1 MLSNNDLAVLRTKLA
16 NQRTYLA
23 FLRTGIIISGIAGL
37 FKSFYV
43 VIFGIFMVIVS
54 AVQYILINNNIINQE
69 KLLNNIYLD
78 YIPLVYILLAFL
90 TFYLQIYEKSNNEE
104 DSKAIMNLD

>member
-1 MLSNNDLAVLRTKLA
+1 MLSKNDLAVLRTKLA

-43 VIFGIFMVIVS
+43 VFFGILMIVVS
-54 AVQYILINNNIINQE
+54 AIQYVIINRNIINDDT
-69 KLLNNIYLD
+69 LLNNMYLD
-78 YIPLVYILLAFL
+78 YNPLVYVLLAFL
-90 TFYLQIYEKSNNEE
+90 TFYLQVYDKPNKNKKEKAFVS
-104 DSKAIMNLD
+104 LD